1 MNLESIQT
9 LLPDAGEDTAAALLN
24 LFQQETEAM
33 QAENRKLRD
42 DLQESRYDCAMEQAA
57 GGLRFSSQ
65 AAKQM
70 FFNRLR
76 EAQLPMEN
84 GALQGFSEFQEEFQR
99 NDPGAFRTG
108 QPVIVSGTGRSVE
121 KSSALRR
128 AFGLK

>member
-9 LLPDAGEDTAAALLN
+9 LLPDAGEETAAALLD
-24 LFQQETEAM
+24 LFRQETEAM
-33 QAENRKLRD
+33 QAENQQLRD

-84 GALQGFSEFQEEFQR
+84 GTLQGFSEFQEEFQR